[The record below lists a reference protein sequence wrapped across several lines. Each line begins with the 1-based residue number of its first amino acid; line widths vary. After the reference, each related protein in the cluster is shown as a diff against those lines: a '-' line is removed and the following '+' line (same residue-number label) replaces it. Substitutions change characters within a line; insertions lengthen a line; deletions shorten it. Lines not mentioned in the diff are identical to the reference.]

1 MAWIRDPLFA
11 FLAVGLVLF
20 VVTDWLSE
28 EDIPYTID
36 VSEQELKRL
45 NDQWSMQMRR
55 PPTQEE
61 LSGLVEQYVKEEIYY
76 REARRLGLDQNDTII
91 RRRLVQKLTF
101 LTEDIATAA
110 EPTEVE
116 LRTFYNENID
126 RYRLPQRI
134 SFKHRYFSS
143 DRREQARD
151 DATQAV
157 GNLSVQG
164 DPFMLQREYAL
175 RSAREVR
182 DLFGRDFADALM
194 NLEPSSDWQGP
205 IQSAY
210 GWHPVLV
217 TQKVADMV
225 EPFEQVIERV
235 RLDSQQAARD
245 DANEAYYADL
255 KARYDVTYPSAPSP

>member
-1 MAWIRDPLFA
+1 MALEHPHLITPPPLA
-11 FLAVGLVLF
+11 LPVGVLLV
-20 VVTDWLSE
+20 
-28 EDIPYTID
+28 
-36 VSEQELKRL
+36 
-45 NDQWSMQMRR
+45 
-55 PPTQEE
+55 
-61 LSGLVEQYVKEEIYY
+61 
-76 REARRLGLDQNDTII
+76 
-91 RRRLVQKLTF
+91 
-101 LTEDIATAA
+101 
-110 EPTEVE
+110 
-116 LRTFYNENID
+116 
-126 RYRLPQRI
+126 
-134 SFKHRYFSS
+134 

-205 IQSAY
+205 VQSAY

-255 KARYDVTYPSAPSP
+255 KARYEVTYPSAPSP